1 MLIPA
6 TLRVLAR
13 GLKPLVA
20 DEVGDHPVIV
30 DEVGVKVRAVR
41 AVIAILPLM
50 ISGTDCRPEILV
62 DLAVRDF
69 LRIQPA

>member
-20 DEVGDHPVIV
+20 DEVGDYPVIV